1 MRVSLETE
9 LALKFV
15 NAELAIVSLPL
26 QHTTGD
32 QTAGEVMYLCSFG
45 ARLTAIQAELILAG
59 PDDFLNMGAEAIQS
73 AHLHRRQGQA
83 IGGVVL
89 LAVSD
94 NEYFE
99 APAQPAPLGP
109 VRVLPMGPHRMSIE
123 PAMFLETAYEIPA
136 IVANPL
142 QEGSGGIPGIKQ
154 DVVRAAAQPIASI
167 AEQL

>member
-15 NAELAIVSLPL
+15 TAELAIVSLPL
-26 QHTTGD
+26 QHTKGD
-32 QTAGEVMYLCSFG
+32 QTAGEVMYLRSFG
-45 ARLTAIQAELILAG
+45 ARWTAIQAELILAD

-73 AHLHRRQGQA
+73 AHLDRRQGQA

-99 APAQPAPLGP
+99 APA
-109 VRVLPMGPHRMSIE
+109 
-123 PAMFLETAYEIPA
+123 
-136 IVANPL
+136 
-142 QEGSGGIPGIKQ
+142 
-154 DVVRAAAQPIASI
+154 
-167 AEQL
+167 